1 MLKDSLRSVN
11 ILLEKHYR
19 KSFRKGINRGE
30 HARKNR
36 NCAFKYNSF
45 YTWRGASFSDRVWFR
60 FYLQKGKNMN
70 SSFKPLSFTEINKA
84 AMSLPMPTR
93 LPLRREWIEERMLNL
108 IDEIRYHIRIGN
120 VSQAGSVEHLI
131 DELKVNF
138 IEWNS

>member
-1 MLKDSLRSVN
+1 
-11 ILLEKHYR
+11 
-19 KSFRKGINRGE
+19 
-30 HARKNR
+30 
-36 NCAFKYNSF
+36 
-45 YTWRGASFSDRVWFR
+45 
-60 FYLQKGKNMN
+60 MN

-93 LPLRREWIEERMLNL
+93 LPLRHEWIEERMLNL
-108 IDEIRYHIRIGN
+108 INEIRYHIRIGN